1 MSRIAARH
9 ALRGIRKLDTLTIA
23 HIDCDAFYATIEK
36 RDDPSLADKPVIV
49 GGGKRGVVAACCYVA
64 RTHGIRSAMPMFEAL
79 RRCPDAVVIKP
90 NMQKYVTAG
99 RAVRK
104 AMFDLTPLVEPLSID
119 EAFLNLTGTERLHG
133 MSAAKVLARFASQV
147 ERDIG
152 ITVSIG
158 LSANKF
164 LAKIASDMDK
174 PRGFAVLGQSEA
186 AEFLAPKPVG
196 FIYGVGAV
204 SAAKLAG
211 DGYRLIAD
219 LQRADK
225 TDLMRRYGEEGA
237 RLWHLARGLDQ
248 RVISADRETKS
259 VSAETTF
266 NHDIG
271 ELRPLEQHLW
281 DLTERVSG
289 RLKANALVGS
299 TVTLKLKTADFKTR
313 TRARSLGHPTQL
325 ASRIFAA
332 GRDLL
337 THEVGQTRFRLIGIG
352 VSHLEDA
359 IGDDLSD
366 LIDRRAAGA
375 ELAVDKLRAK
385 FGKDV
390 VVKGLALDEDASAR
404 ASPHAARFAACYRT
418 GCASLSSGPVSRHFG
433 DLHLVA
439 GGVLQREAEAVWH
452 DWHTLVWEIMILRS
466 CRWAASQQN
475 K

>member
-1 MSRIAARH
+1 MSFCRDCLADSANTAKRCAACGSPRLVRH
-9 ALRGIRKLDTLTIA
+9 PQAATLTIA
-23 HIDCDAFYATIEK
+23 HVDCDAFYATIEK
-36 RDDPSLADKPVIV
+36 RDDPSVADKPVIV

-64 RTHGIRSAMPMFEAL
+64 RTFGIRSAMPMFEAL
-79 RRCPDAVVIKP
+79 RKCPNAVVIKP
-90 NMQKYVTAG
+90 NMAKYVKAG
-99 RAVRK
+99 REVRN
-104 AMFDLTPLVEPLSID
+104 AMFALTPLVEPLSID
-119 EAFLNLTGTERLHG
+119 EAFLDLTSTERLHG
-133 MSAAKVLARFASQV
+133 MSAAKVLARFAQNV

-186 AEFLAPKPVG
+186 VEFLAPKPVG

-204 SAAKLAG
+204 TAAKLSS

-225 TDLMRRYGEEGA
+225 TELMRRYGEEGN

-248 RVISADRETKS
+248 RSISPDRETKS

-266 NHDIG
+266 NADIS
-271 ELRPLEQHLW
+271 EFRPLEQHLW
-281 DLTERVSG
+281 DLTERVSS
-289 RLKANALVGS
+289 RLKASHLAGT

-337 THEVGQTRFRLIGIG
+337 KNEASGTRFRLIGIG

-359 IGDDLSD
+359 TGDDLSD

-375 ELAVDKLRAK
+375 ELAVDKLREK
-385 FGKDV
+385 FGKGV
-390 VVKGLALDEDASAR
+390 VVKGLALDD
-404 ASPHAARFAACYRT
+404 
-418 GCASLSSGPVSRHFG
+418 
-433 DLHLVA
+433 D
-439 GGVLQREAEAVWH
+439 
-452 DWHTLVWEIMILRS
+452 
-466 CRWAASQQN
+466 
-475 K
+475 

>member
-1 MSRIAARH
+1 VSFCRDCLADATDTARRCAACGSPRLVRH
-9 ALRGIRKLDTLTIA
+9 PEAGTLTIA

-36 RDDPSLADKPVIV
+36 RDDPSIADKPVIV

-64 RTHGIRSAMPMFEAL
+64 RTYGIRSAMPMFEAL
-79 RRCPDAVVIKP
+79 SRCPDAVVIKP

-119 EAFLNLTGTERLHG
+119 EAFLDLTGTERLHG
-133 MSAAKVLARFASQV
+133 MSAAKVLARFARNV
-147 ERDIG
+147 ERDMG

-174 PRGFAVLGQSEA
+174 PRGYAVLGQNEA
-186 AEFLAPKPVG
+186 VEFLAPKPVG

-204 SAAKLAG
+204 SAAKLSS
-211 DGYRLIAD
+211 DGYRLISD

-225 TDLMRRYGEEGA
+225 TELMRRYGEEGT

-248 RVISADRETKS
+248 RRISADRETKS

-266 NHDIG
+266 NADIS
-271 ELRPLEQHLW
+271 EFRPLEQHLW
-281 DLTERVSG
+281 DLTERVST
-289 RLKANALVGS
+289 RLKAAQLAGT
-299 TVTLKLKTADFKTR
+299 TVTLKLKSADFKIR

-332 GRDLL
+332 GKDLL
-337 THEVGQTRFRLIGIG
+337 KNEVGGTRYRLIGIG
-352 VSHLEDA
+352 VSHLEDT
-359 IGDDLSD
+359 IGQDLSD

-375 ELAVDKLRAK
+375 ELAVDKLREK
-385 FGKDV
+385 FGKGV
-390 VVKGLALDEDASAR
+390 VVKGLALDDE
-404 ASPHAARFAACYRT
+404 
-418 GCASLSSGPVSRHFG
+418 
-433 DLHLVA
+433 
-439 GGVLQREAEAVWH
+439 
-452 DWHTLVWEIMILRS
+452 
-466 CRWAASQQN
+466 
-475 K
+475 